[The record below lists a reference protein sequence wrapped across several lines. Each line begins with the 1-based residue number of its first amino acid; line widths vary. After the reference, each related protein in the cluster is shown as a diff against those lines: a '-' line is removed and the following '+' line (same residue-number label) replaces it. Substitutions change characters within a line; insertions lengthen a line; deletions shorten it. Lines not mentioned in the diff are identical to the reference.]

1 MILAKFAETTEH
13 YYWEGL
19 STVVHVLGDSVV
31 AYVTGV
37 SSAHFNI
44 VFIKQDV
51 SNLAAVIRQCED
63 FYASQN
69 LPFSFSIPKV
79 LCTPGV
85 VQEFSSS
92 GYACVEADY
101 PSMGIELN
109 RGRLEF
115 FDSAHKI
122 HSTDHKLSD
131 WMEPLISAFGNSDE
145 NSNEFVKTCIKAH
158 ERALKKEW
166 GMNHYTLYVHGRPV
180 SSLTL
185 SLHNHLAR
193 IDDMGTSPNDQR
205 QGYGYQ
211 LMAYALQNASER
223 GASYCFLVSSQTGLR
238 LYESMGFIE
247 IDRHQSYTRFSVA

>member
-1 MILAKFAETTEH
+1 MGDLIQFALKTAH
-13 YYWEGL
+13 CYNL
-19 STVVHVLGDSVV
+19 S
-31 AYVTGV
+31 
-37 SSAHFNI
+37 
-44 VFIKQDV
+44 K
-51 SNLAAVIRQCED
+51 
-63 FYASQN
+63 QN
-69 LPFSFSIPKV
+69 LPFSFSIPKA
-79 LCTPGV
+79 LCTTAV
-85 VQEFSSS
+85 AKEFSSF
-92 GYACVEADY
+92 GYGCFEAEY

-145 NSNEFVKTCIKAH
+145 NSNEFVKTCIHAH
-158 ERALKKEW
+158 ERALQKEW

-180 SSLTL
+180 RS
-185 SLHNHLAR
+185 HLAR
-193 IDDMGTSPNDQR
+193 IDDMGTSPNNQR

-238 LYESMGFIE
+238 LYESMGFTE
-247 IDRHQSYTRFSVA
+247 IDRHQSYTRFGLA